1 MNMKSI
7 LRTLSAVFAICTIMA
22 VSCEEPNPPVSAIE
36 PIFPSLVQN
45 NDVQPGSVLEL
56 SFEAN
61 MDWTVTVPAD
71 GLQWFW
77 IKDSSFK
84 VDKVSGKVAEG
95 SKEKVTIYIGVS
107 ETEEF
112 DSNRSCD
119 VTLTMGGKSQ
129 VIAKYMRPARNR
141 TIEVYSAKI
150 ENGAFVMNATGGYEY
165 ESLPAESVS
174 MIWSDVD
181 SDFRIPVK
189 VEANFEWEVDIPEW
203 ADVQV
208 PEHTAG
214 SVELVFTG
222 VSLSGDSG
230 SIEFKAKDTLL
241 KEIQVEVPSC
251 AQVQIYST
259 VVENGDFLFD
269 DQGTYLY
276 TAEPV
281 DEISLIWPGS
291 DFRMPVMVDARCD
304 WDIVMP
310 EWLTIKM
317 QGEESQS
324 NAGRHTFIFMGNPK
338 HYPLDE
344 TTDRIS
350 FIFDGQVIR
359 EIPVTIP
366 GCRDRFSFSL
376 DMSLTSLKYNPEG
389 RLMTSTGFQDAIASG
404 WITGTEAADVLTVEI
419 IDTKPS
425 GSEPEWL
432 RVDLQTYVKGESVL
446 QQRRIEFR
454 PTVNSGSMRS
464 AYVLFS
470 NGESAEDFFEADGS
484 LKPDMEKR
492 AVLVE
497 QYGAD
502 MDYVIMISSPE
513 DMARS
518 GVILETSDNPRLA
531 TWFGKTR
538 HQYELTYSN
547 PYARD
552 NAFMSFAQPY
562 SSYKVFNSARE
573 DVTSD
578 KSFWLRFTAD
588 SSERTSGVV
597 DMYSDMTPSSS
608 KTVGYVVFYGE
619 DGSTLAII
627 MAVFDPTLVVETEVK
642 VEFVGESANLAD
654 IVGATL
660 MEVTADTDKE
670 LYDEFK
676 EYVAPIYHLK
686 YTTAGIPMR
695 ISIPTTAVKY
705 NPNPYSKRNNF
716 VINGLDYDETV
727 GEFALIDGGVDVYM
741 IPGEGSLYERGH
753 IFFHSSDDTVVL
765 VLVCTLDLTE

>member
-1 MNMKSI
+1 MKSI
-7 LRTLSAVFAICTIMA
+7 LRSLSWLLAICTIMA

-56 SFEAN
+56 SFDAN

-95 SKEKVTIYIGVS
+95 SVEKVTIYIGVS

-112 DSNRSCD
+112 DANRSCD
-119 VTLTMGGKSQ
+119 VTLAMGGKSQ

-150 ENGAFVMNATGGYEY
+150 ENGAFVLNASGEYEY
-165 ESLPAESVS
+165 ATLPVESVA

-189 VEANFEWEVDIPEW
+189 VEANFEWEVDIPDW

-222 VSLSGDSG
+222 VSVSGDSG
-230 SIEFKAKDTLL
+230 SIKFRAKDTLL

-251 AQVQIYST
+251 AQIQIYST

-269 DQGTYLY
+269 DQGAYLY
-276 TAEPV
+276 TSEPV

-304 WDIVMP
+304 WDIDMP
-310 EWLTIKM
+310 EWLTIKT
-317 QGEESQS
+317 QDEESQS
-324 NAGRHTFIFMGNPK
+324 NAGRRTFIFMGDPK

-389 RLMTSTGFQDAIASG
+389 RLMTSTGFQDVIASG
-404 WITGTEAADVLTVEI
+404 WIIGTETADVLTVEI
-419 IDTKPS
+419 IDAKPS
-425 GSEPEWL
+425 GSAPDWL
-432 RVDLQTYVKGESVL
+432 HVDLQTYVKGESVL
-446 QQRRIEFR
+446 QQRSVELR
-454 PTVNSGSMRS
+454 PSVNTGSMRS

-470 NGESAEDFFEADGS
+470 NGESAEDFFDADGS

-513 DMARS
+513 DMAKS
-518 GVILETSDNPRLA
+518 GVIFEASDNPRFA
-531 TWFGKTR
+531 SWFGKTS

-552 NAFMSFAQPY
+552 KAFMSFAQPF
-562 SSYKVFNSARE
+562 SSYKIFNSARE

-578 KSFWLRFTAD
+578 NSFWLRFNSD
-588 SSERTSGVV
+588 SSDHTSGVV

-608 KTVGYVVFYGE
+608 KTIGYVVFYGE

-642 VEFVGESANLAD
+642 VEFIGESVNLAD

-686 YTTAGIPMR
+686 YTATGIPMR
-695 ISIPTTAVKY
+695 ISVPTSAVKY

-753 IFFHSSDDTVVL
+753 IFFHSADDTVVL